1 MDNQRL
7 RHDVAWNVSLHILE
21 VFAHMLRDEEKRD
34 AFEEVFKRVQAGLL
48 FYDHETKSVLHR
60 LRPLSN

>member
-1 MDNQRL
+1 MERI

-21 VFAHMLRDEEKRD
+21 VFSPLLRDEEKRG
-34 AFEEVFKRVQAGLL
+34 AFREVYERVKDGLAA
-48 FYDHETKSVLHR
+48 YDKETKDLLHR